1 MSTSSLKQWL
11 EALWFSTYCIT
22 AAFGTYFCMY
32 AFRKP
37 FTAATFEG
45 MELAGIGFKTVL
57 ITSQVIGYTLSKF
70 IGIKYVSEV
79 SPSKRAISILFLIG
93 MAELFLLLFAL
104 VPAPYNFVML
114 FLNGLPLGMVF
125 GLVLR
130 YLEGRRMTEALS
142 AGLCASFIVS
152 SGVVKSVGR
161 ILIQNFGISE
171 FWMPFLTGLI
181 FVLPLLLFVWML
193 NQIPP
198 PSKIDVE
205 RRTERVSMNHHQRM
219 DFFRRHFVGLFG
231 LLIVFVLITIMRSIR
246 DDFGVEIWQ
255 GLGESDEPSV
265 FAKMEMLVMIG
276 VVLLNG
282 AAITIRS
289 NRAAFTMSLA
299 LVAAGFLLVI
309 GCLMAH
315 GRGAMSAFPFMVLV
329 GFGAYVPYVAY
340 HTTVFERLIAAFREK
355 ANLGYLMY
363 LADAFGYLGYV
374 AIMILR
380 SWLNPEIDFL
390 RFFILTSYVIAATC
404 IAISVGLAVYYYRYL
419 PDGEPSSLA
428 VKGDS

>member
-1 MSTSSLKQWL
+1 
-11 EALWFSTYCIT
+11 
-22 AAFGTYFCMY
+22 MY

-37 FTAATFEG
+37 FSAGTFEG

-93 MAELFLLLFAL
+93 MAELFLLLFGL

-161 ILIQNFGISE
+161 SLIQDYGISE

-181 FVLPLLLFVWML
+181 FVIPLLLFVWML

-198 PSKIDVE
+198 PSKTDVE
-205 RRTERVSMNHHQRM
+205 HRTERVSMNHHQRM

-231 LLIVFVLITIMRSIR
+231 LLCDCVCCRF
-246 DDFGVEIWQ
+246 
-255 GLGESDEPSV
+255 
-265 FAKMEMLVMIG
+265 
-276 VVLLNG
+276 
-282 AAITIRS
+282 
-289 NRAAFTMSLA
+289 SL
-299 LVAAGFLLVI
+299 
-309 GCLMAH
+309 
-315 GRGAMSAFPFMVLV
+315 FPL
-329 GFGAYVPYVAY
+329 
-340 HTTVFERLIAAFREK
+340 
-355 ANLGYLMY
+355 
-363 LADAFGYLGYV
+363 
-374 AIMILR
+374 
-380 SWLNPEIDFL
+380 S
-390 RFFILTSYVIAATC
+390 
-404 IAISVGLAVYYYRYL
+404 
-419 PDGEPSSLA
+419 
-428 VKGDS
+428 